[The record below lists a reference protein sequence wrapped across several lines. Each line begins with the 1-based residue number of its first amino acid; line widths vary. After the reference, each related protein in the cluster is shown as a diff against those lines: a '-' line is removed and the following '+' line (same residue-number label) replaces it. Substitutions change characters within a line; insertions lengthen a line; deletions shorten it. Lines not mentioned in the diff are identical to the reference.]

1 MDSHMTRFTL
11 LAVLLASSRLTLAA
25 PCDRVSRGLTD
36 SQKDE
41 WSSSIARQ
49 LGVGSVLVRQVFGF
63 QGWKIVY
70 VETPNSD
77 PPFLF
82 YHGNPAETK
91 YTAMWSGAA
100 GMNEEGSMLSWTSS
114 QVHGIPAT
122 LAKCFAWHVTNARD
136 Q

>member
-1 MDSHMTRFTL
+1 MTRFTL
-11 LAVLLASSRLTLAA
+11 LAVLLASSGLTLAA
-25 PCDRVSRGLTD
+25 PCDKVSRRLTD

-41 WSSSIARQ
+41 WSPSIARQ

-70 VETPNSD
+70 VETPSSD

-91 YTAMWSGAA
+91 FTTMWSGAA
-100 GMNEEGSMLSWTSS
+100 GTNEEDDILSWATSH
-114 QVHGIPAT
+114 VHGIPST
-122 LAKCFAWHVTNARD
+122 LAKCFAWHVTKARD

>member
-1 MDSHMTRFTL
+1 MTRFTL
-11 LAVLLASSRLTLAA
+11 LAVLLASSGPALAA
-25 PCDRVSRGLTD
+25 PCDKVSRGLTD
-36 SQKDE
+36 SQKNE

-49 LGVGSVLVRQVFGF
+49 LDVRSVFVRQVFGF

-100 GMNEEGSMLSWTSS
+100 GTNEEGPILSWTTN

-122 LAKCFAWHVTNARD
+122 LAKCFAWHVTSARD

>member
-1 MDSHMTRFTL
+1 MTRFTL
-11 LAVLLASSRLTLAA
+11 LVVLLASSGLTVAA
-25 PCDRVSRGLTD
+25 PCDKVSRELTN

-49 LGVGSVLVRQVFGF
+49 LAVESVSVRQAFGF

-82 YHGNPAETK
+82 YRGNPAGTK
-91 YTAMWSGAA
+91 FVTMWSGAA
-100 GMNEEGSMLSWTSS
+100 GANEEGGILAWTTRH
-114 QVHGIPAT
+114 VHGIPST
-122 LAKCFAWHVTNARD
+122 LAKCFAWHVTQARD
-136 Q
+136 R